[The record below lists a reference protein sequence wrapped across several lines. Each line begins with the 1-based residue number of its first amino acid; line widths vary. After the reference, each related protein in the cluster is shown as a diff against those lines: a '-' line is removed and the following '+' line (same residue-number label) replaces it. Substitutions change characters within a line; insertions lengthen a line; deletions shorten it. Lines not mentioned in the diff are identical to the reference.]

1 MIRPLFIGVD
11 FDGTCV
17 TNEFP
22 KMGKNIGAG
31 PVLRELQ
38 KMHKIILLTMR
49 SDVLAQPDGST
60 PVNPAMTK
68 IVPGHYLTEAIDW
81 FKKERITLEAV
92 NRNVMQ
98 ESFTTS
104 TKVFCDLYIDD
115 SNLGALLVR
124 DKSPKA
130 YINWVA
136 TLAKLRMHG
145 YINMEQEP
153 FEELLEEVMRES

>member
-1 MIRPLFIGVD
+1 MSRPLFIGID

-22 KMGKNIGAG
+22 KMGKSIGAG

-38 KMHKIILLTMR
+38 KKHKIILLTMR
-49 SDVLAQPDGST
+49 SDIVAQADGVT
-60 PVNPAMTK
+60 PVNTAMTK
-68 IVPGHYLTEAIDW
+68 IAPGYYLTEAIDW
-81 FKKERITLEAV
+81 FKKEGVVLDAV
-92 NRNVMQ
+92 NRNIMQ

-124 DKSPKA
+124 DKSPKP

-145 YINMEQEP
+145 YINMEQES
-153 FEELLEEVMRES
+153 FECLLEEVMRES